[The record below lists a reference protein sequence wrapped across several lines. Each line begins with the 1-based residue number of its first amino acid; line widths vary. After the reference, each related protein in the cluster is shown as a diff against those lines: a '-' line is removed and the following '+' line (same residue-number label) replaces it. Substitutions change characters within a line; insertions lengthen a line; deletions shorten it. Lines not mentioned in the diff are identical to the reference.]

1 MANLFTPEREVAGK
15 KLKPGIFFGL
25 EKSVLFISR
34 LIEFVQ
40 KVSSK
45 EVRHY
50 FRKFDSS
57 DKELINELAVYGV
70 GYQNAFFF
78 SCIRHEVS
86 DEVCGFRGGGSLR
99 CCSKDFVLRRPSRG
113 WLQASG

>member
-1 MANLFTPEREVAGK
+1 MANFFAPEREVAGK

-70 GYQNAFFF
+70 GYRNAFF
-78 SCIRHEVS
+78 SLAS
-86 DEVCGFRGGGSLR
+86 DTKFLM
-99 CCSKDFVLRRPSRG
+99 KYADFVEEVL
-113 WLQASG
+113 

>member
-1 MANLFTPEREVAGK
+1 MANFFAPEREVAGK

-25 EKSVLFISR
+25 ESVLFISR

-70 GYQNAFFF
+70 GYRNAFFF
-78 SCIRHEVS
+78 LASDTKFLMKYADSAEV
-86 DEVCGFRGGGSLR
+86 
-99 CCSKDFVLRRPSRG
+99 VL
-113 WLQASG
+113 